1 MIFTLTMIAILFI
14 MAGIYLLATNR
25 KKRLNRVIF
34 GEEKTSD
41 PPVNKDM
48 LMPFKDL
55 PRHLVFAGG
64 FFVAGW
70 FLVGGILWG
79 AVFAV
84 VGLFMPLLMR
94 SSRKKKELR
103 RMEKQLEDVLYQG
116 TNVLRGGG
124 GLYQFMEHLA
134 AKTPK
139 PLHDV
144 FDSAFVSIQELGTP
158 SIDALKKAAD
168 DNPDLTDL
176 GMMASA
182 LEEAQKNGAD
192 LAEVVEMFASD
203 VRNRRTLQQ
212 EIESKTTQGVF
223 TANLLLG
230 IGIGVP
236 ALLQAYGSISNN
248 PTLASGSS
256 LVIDI
261 MTAVCYMMMIAGY
274 LIIRR
279 MTQV

>member
-1 MIFTLTMIAILFI
+1 MIFVLTTVSVLLLI
-14 MAGIYLLATNR
+14 AGIYTLATNR
-25 KKRLNRVIF
+25 RKRLNQVIF
-34 GEEKTSD
+34 GEQATSD
-41 PPVNKDM
+41 KKNIPIS
-48 LMPFKDL
+48 FKGL
-55 PRHLVFAGG
+55 PRYLIFTGS

-70 FLVGGILWG
+70 FLVGGIFWG

-84 VGLFMPLLMR
+84 VGLFMPLFTR
-94 SSRKKKELR
+94 GGRKKKQIR

-116 TNVLRGGG
+116 INVLRGGG
-124 GLYQFMEHLA
+124 GLYQFMEYLA
-134 AKTPK
+134 EKTPE

-144 FDSAFVSIQELGTP
+144 FDTAFVSIQDLGTP
-158 SIDALKKAAD
+158 PIDALKKAAE
-168 DNPDLTDL
+168 DNPDLPDL

-203 VRNRRTLQQ
+203 VRNRRALQQ
-212 EIESKTTQGVF
+212 EIESKTTQGVL

-236 ALLQAYGSISNN
+236 ALLQVYGSISEN

-256 LVIDI
+256 LII
-261 MTAVCYMMMIAGY
+261 QIFTAVCYMMMLAGY